1 MADVSVEF
9 GAKDVGLEDSLKKIQ
24 SEMQSLE
31 DKVKSGELSFE
42 ELESTM
48 KRLSQ
53 VDRLEKQL
61 QAIGEKSDG
70 ASKQV
75 DTLGKEIKTAGDKS
89 SEAGGIFDESFQ
101 KISGAITLGNIA
113 AEGFQKI
120 VELAFDAAAKVVE
133 GFSDALDL
141 GGRLNEL
148 SQRTGEA
155 SGTLL
160 VLETAFKNSGLEAA
174 QVGTAINKL
183 QNFMVDA
190 ADEGSRQANAM
201 DDLGIAM
208 ADLKGKTPTEQMEV
222 FADKIAGIEDPT
234 ERAAAASEVFGEK
247 LGGKLLPLF
256 TDFNGNLDD
265 ARDKV
270 GSLEEVMNENAAT
283 FDSAAETIE
292 AIKGKLTAFA
302 AGVLS
307 ETIPALEDLGKEM
320 EQVDA
325 AGLGQDVGEVLAP
338 GLEKFSYFLI
348 GVNEDLKELID
359 LFDVSKEP
367 SNAFESVIK
376 TIVDTISEFSDA
388 MQKTINFISPMD
400 DLFNALEQKGRDAA
414 ASQDDLSDSLDKTGK
429 NASDSSSSIQT
440 ASDAV
445 EALGEKSDSSKTSL
459 ESIGKSATEA
469 GESLDSAFSLT
480 SDFAPKLDEI
490 SESWG
495 GVNDQIL
502 TGKNLLSENINL
514 TDSMTRSVDEQSASF
529 VGISEN
535 LDSILAAEKQS
546 EESKRVSKDL
556 ADLID
561 KTYGEHAEKLA
572 EIQAK
577 QDELTDKENERKNK
591 LSEALHFELAINEA
605 KAAGDTEL
613 VKTLENQKLFN
624 DELKKAIDAGMGEPQ
639 ARDFADQMVKAKD
652 AAAEIE
658 NRDVVI
664 TVTTDI
670 DDSTWKDLLAEL
682 SANSNPEAIKVA
694 LEITGKDTLQEAYQT
709 LEDMETINKNF
720 EAAMEVSGARSL
732 EEVKQ
737 NLEGIPTEAQ
747 RQLAL
752 EITGEDDLDDAIKKL
767 DDFKGTKTA
776 KALLEKEGFEN
787 VDQLQDALE
796 GIAGEKRTD
805 MIVEALGVEDAE
817 AARDAID
824 AILNADSKK
833 ATITADADVSTA
845 EQKIDDLS
853 KKTAT
858 IPLDGDTSPLKTALD
873 EFTSTAQKLTL
884 DASEAISNIRA
895 DLEKPIKLDLEG
907 ATSSGGGGGSEGGTS
922 GLTGLVED
930 IKTLLTT
937 LSQKLPTPALA

>member
-24 SEMQSLE
+24 NEMQSLE
-31 DKVKSGELSFE
+31 DKVTSGELSFE

-75 DTLGKEIKTAGDKS
+75 DTLNKEIKTAGDKS

-120 VELAFDAAAKVVE
+120 VELAFDAATKVVE

-160 VLETAFKNSGLEAA
+160 VLETAFKNSGLEAD

-190 ADEGSRQANAM
+190 ADEGSRQANVM
-201 DDLGIAM
+201 DDLGISM

-292 AIKGKLTAFA
+292 AIKGKMAAFA

-376 TIVDTISEFSDA
+376 TIVDTISEFSDE

-480 SDFAPKLDEI
+480 GDYNANIEGLSSTFSDLNDKAFENVNYLEEGKDLSYQQNQEAEQLGFNLGENNSQLEITKGLYDEI
-490 SESWG
+490 KPQVEEITEAEQTRLDNNKSLVE
-495 GVNDQIL
+495 L
-502 TGKNLLSENINL
+502 E
-514 TDSMTRSVDEQSASF
+514 TD
-529 VGISEN
+529 
-535 LDSILAAEKQS
+535 
-546 EESKRVSKDL
+546 
-556 ADLID
+556 
-561 KTYGEHAEKLA
+561 
-572 EIQAK
+572 
-577 QDELTDKENERKNK
+577 
-591 LSEALHFELAINEA
+591 INEA
-605 KAAGDTEL
+605 KASGNLEL
-613 VKTLENQKLFN
+613 VKTLESQKKEIENKQEIKKLTEEYQKTLGVN
-624 DELKKAIDAGMGEPQ
+624 ADEA
-639 ARDFADQMVKAKD
+639 ARLATNFVEAKD

-682 SANSNPEAIKVA
+682 SANSNPEAIEVA

-787 VDQLQDALE
+787 VDELQDALE
-796 GIAGEKRTD
+796 GIAGEKRTE

-853 KKTAT
+853 QKTAT
-858 IPLDGDTSPLKTALD
+858 IPLDGDTAPLKTALD
-873 EFTSTAQKLTL
+873 EFTSTAQKLNL

-907 ATSSGGGGGSEGGTS
+907 ATSSGGDSGDG
-922 GLTGLVED
+922 GLTDLVES
-930 IKTLLTT
+930 IKSLLEKIEP
-937 LSQKLPTPALA
+937 KLPVAALV